1 LINTW
6 LSVNIM
12 KKIITITVLLLG
24 CSFAKAQNNL
34 QFNRVVIIQ
43 ADTSSTCS
51 SGCPDSLLVRT
62 FTENKVLKIESI
74 NYTSGNY
81 ALFLDNV
88 PLSKSSSNIMNHYPV
103 WLPSGTYTIYYGTY
117 VTTNS
122 AAGNYAYLLSALEFN
137 VVQ

>member
-1 LINTW
+1 
-6 LSVNIM
+6 M
-12 KKIITITVLLLG
+12 KKIAAITILLLSG
-24 CSFAKAQNNL
+24 YLVNAQNNL

-62 FTENKVLKIESI
+62 FTVPENKVLKIESI
-74 NYTSGNY
+74 NYTAGNY
-81 ALFLDNV
+81 ALFLDNT
-88 PLSKSSSNIMNHYPV
+88 PLSKSSSNIMNHYPI
-103 WLPSGTYTIYYGTY
+103 WLPSGTYSIFFGTY

-122 AAGNYAYLLSALEFN
+122 ASGNYAYLLSALEFN